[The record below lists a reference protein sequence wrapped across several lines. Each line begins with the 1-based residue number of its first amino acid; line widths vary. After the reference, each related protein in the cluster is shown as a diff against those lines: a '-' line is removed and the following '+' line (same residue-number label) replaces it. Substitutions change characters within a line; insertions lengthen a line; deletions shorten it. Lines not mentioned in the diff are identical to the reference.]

1 MPHNICSFIPVTKVI
16 NDVLLKYDNYHVLF
30 IFVQLQFFIMSKCEQ
45 CIIKQ
50 FNSLKSL
57 TTDELVRISKCKTS
71 MIIKKGEVIFEE
83 GEMLNGVYCVKDG
96 ICKLSKLSENGKD
109 QIVKMVVKGQLLG
122 QRSLISDES
131 SNLQAVALNDME
143 VCFIPKSEILKDLQN
158 NSKFSFDVLK
168 EMAHD
173 LKEADDVIV
182 NMAQK
187 HVRQRLAETL
197 VYIHDTFGTNPDGT
211 LSILLSREDFANIVG
226 TATESAIRVLSQFK
240 KDGLISSIGK
250 QIKIE
255 DLSGLKRVE

>member
-1 MPHNICSFIPVTKVI
+1 MG
-16 NDVLLKYDNYHVLF
+16 
-30 IFVQLQFFIMSKCEQ
+30 KCEQ

-50 FNSLKSL
+50 FNALKSL
-57 TTDELVRISKCKTS
+57 TKEELVRISGCKTS
-71 MIIKKGEVIFEE
+71 KFIKKGEVIFDE
-83 GEMLNGVYCVKDG
+83 GESINGVYCVKEG

-122 QRSLISDES
+122 QRSLITDEV

-143 VCFIPKSEILKDLQN
+143 VCFIPKSEIISNLQN
-158 NSKFSFDVLK
+158 NPKFSFDVLK

-173 LKEADDVIV
+173 LREADNIIV

-187 HVRQRLAETL
+187 SVRQRLAETL
-197 VYIHDTFGTNPDGT
+197 VYIHDSFGVNPDKT

-240 KDGLISSIGK
+240 KEALISVVGK
-250 QIKIE
+250 QIRIE
-255 DLSGLKRVE
+255 NLEGLKRVE